1 MGRVQTCAGPLFMF
15 PVPDE
20 NGGDGVALAE
30 CGHCGAI
37 FVTCNP
43 PDARHLDTL
52 VVALAD

>member
-1 MGRVQTCAGPLFMF
+1 MF